1 MPEIT
6 PKSLSELWNKEK
18 EYYRTAEVGTGV
30 QKFCKKV
37 FSCAE
42 MFNLTEGFGS
52 TNEINRSNEFLEE
65 TKKKGR
71 RADVVVFIDSD
82 IIVPCEIE
90 RYGNIKAGEKQLLNY
105 QADWVKKYGILT
117 DGNEWRF
124 YLDKFIEKTFFIDK
138 ILDDPTDFL
147 TYWNEYVTPE
157 NYYRS
162 SFDKKGQLDLFDEV
176 PHLDEVRGD
185 FFRDITR
192 LIESFKNKLNL
203 KGYFTDVK
211 DDREREKK
219 AVEITYAYLIQFIL
233 YKTLVDNGFAD
244 FQGDWEVRVK
254 EVRKALESESYG
266 EILQRIKGISKKIS
280 ENIYKRFSDEQ
291 EIINK
296 HLEELLAQPKNTI
309 NDVSVW
315 LDILLFVN
323 RYNFINV
330 KNEIFGYVYEN
341 YLKDLYADE
350 TKRGQ
355 YFTDPLVVDF
365 MLDQIGYDS
374 KNLKKRY
381 AHNKDSLSII
391 DPSSGSGT
399 FLYNATHRLVGAFFD
414 DSEKASKLVEQLVN
428 DNVFG
433 LDIAEFPLY
442 LAEMNILMRMLPLV
456 VNQKYNNPI
465 DQKIKVFKTR
475 DSIAEFLDTAARKT
489 EVVTAGKE
497 HSGQISMF
505 DDVLDLGYE
514 SYMRDKRDLND
525 LKSSLETK
533 NGIPRYRFD
542 YVIGNPPYVSYNEI
556 SKQELLSIKLLQ
568 EHKMQMSDVYGVNL
582 NTVPGR
588 VKAYAPKPNLYSFF
602 VALGI
607 ALLKDAGKMCYII
620 PQTILSAT
628 DLDVLRYHLAKFLTI
643 EKIFTFSGK
652 MFVGRGIEQNKPIPT
667 SSLIFLISKTSPGES
682 HRVEVFNYLDSGDD
696 IDVCLKNL
704 KNGKNTSKV
713 IVDQSVL
720 LERLENWNFLKFS
733 DEDNKIFQEYNTRE
747 SFDIYRFSQYS
758 QPRFGAD
765 FFFDKG
771 LVYPKDKIVSS
782 STGKSSFELIATNQK
797 GYLLKTNDQYI
808 PKSEIRLP
816 KGAQGFK
823 VYDAKYKIIWRYMNT
838 ERFIFADKPVMMNH
852 NWVLISSDK
861 KSEMLYIF
869 SLLNSSVS
877 SYILW
882 KLLSN
887 DNEKSF
893 QIGIKTIKEFCRV
906 PKITD
911 ENKYVKTEIVK
922 ESSRLLE
929 LEASQMADHVS
940 FDGILQQ
947 KFDSLVV
954 KDQKL
959 FIHYKNDSVHA
970 GIKDNPTLVAEV
982 LAEHMDSFLDDDGV
996 GSVHELKK
1004 SAVVDFRLQEEIKS
1018 YIDDLVFALYFNVKL
1033 SEIGFQKR
1041 ESVHKT
1047 CKKHK
1052 YYDIINNQDND

>member
-6 PKSLSELWNKEK
+6 LKSLTELWNEEK
-18 EYYRTAEVGTGV
+18 EYYRTAEVGSGV

-37 FSCAE
+37 FNCPQL
-42 MFNLTEGFGS
+42 FNLEEGFGS
-52 TNEINRSNEFLEE
+52 TNEINRSDEFLEE

-71 RADVVVFIDSD
+71 MADVVVFIDSD
-82 IIVPCEIE
+82 IIIPVEVE
-90 RYGNIKAGEKQLLNY
+90 KHGNIKAGEKQLLNY

-124 YLDKFIEKTFFIDK
+124 YHDKFIEKVFFIDK

-147 TYWNEYVTPE
+147 TFWNEYITPE
-157 NYYRS
+157 NYYQS
-162 SFDKKGQLDLFDEV
+162 SFEKRGQLNLFDEV
-176 PHLDEVRGD
+176 PHVDSVRGD

-203 KGYFTDVK
+203 KGYFTEVE
-211 DDREREKK
+211 DDRERHKK

-244 FQGDWEVRVK
+244 FKDDWESRVK
-254 EVRKALESESYG
+254 EVRKALKSESYG
-266 EILQRIKGISKKIS
+266 EILQRIKGISKTIS
-280 ENIYKRFSDEQ
+280 KNIYKRFSDEQ

-296 HLEELLAQPKNTI
+296 HLDDLLAQPKNSI

-374 KNLKKRY
+374 ANLQKRY
-381 AHNKDSLSII
+381 AESNDSISII

-399 FLYNATHRLVGAFFD
+399 FLYNATHRLVEAFFD
-414 DSEKASKLVEQLVN
+414 DSESSSKLVEQLVN
-428 DNVFG
+428 DNIFG

-489 EVVTAGKE
+489 DAVTPGKK

-514 SYMRDKRDLND
+514 SYMRDKRDLD
-525 LKSSLETK
+525 ELKSSLETK

-568 EHKMQMSDVYGVNL
+568 EGRMQMSDVYGVNL

-607 ALLKDAGKMCYII
+607 ALLKDAGRMCYII

-667 SSLIFLISKTSPGES
+667 SSLIFILSKTSPKKT
-682 HRVEVFNYLDSGDD
+682 HRVEVFNYLESGDD
-696 IDVCLKNL
+696 IEVCLKNL

-713 IVDQSVL
+713 TIDQSVL

-733 DEDNKIFQEYNTRE
+733 DDDDKIFKEYNNRE

-771 LVYPKDKIVSS
+771 LVYPKDKIEDSS
-782 STGKSSFELIATNQK
+782 ASKSSFQLIATNQK
-797 GYLLKTNDQYI
+797 GYLLRTSDAYI

-823 VYDAKYKIIWRYMNT
+823 VYDAKNKIIWRYMNT
-838 ERFIFADKPVMMNH
+838 ERFIFTDKPVMMNH

-869 SLLNSSVS
+869 SLLNSSVT
-877 SYILW
+877 SYVLW

-893 QIGIKTIKEFCRV
+893 QIGIKTIKEFGRV

-911 ENKYVKTEIVK
+911 ENTYIKTEIIE
-922 ESSRLLE
+922 ESERILKIEESK
-929 LEASQMADHVS
+929 MAHHVN
-940 FDGILQQ
+940 FEGILQQ
-947 KFDSLVV
+947 KFDFLTVR
-954 KDQKL
+954 DDKL
-959 FIHYKNDSVHA
+959 LIQYENDCLE
-970 GIKDNPTLVAEV
+970 GKITGNPTLVAEV
-982 LAEHMDSFLDDDGV
+982 LVDYTNTLLDANGV
-996 GSVHELKK
+996 GSVRELKK
-1004 SAVVDFRLQEEIKS
+1004 FPMVDFRLQKEIKS
-1018 YIDDLVFALYFNVKL
+1018 YVDDLVFALYFNVTL
-1033 SEIGFQKR
+1033 AEIGFVNCD
-1041 ESVHKT
+1041 SVHKT
-1047 CKKHK
+1047 CKKHR
-1052 YYDIINNQDND
+1052 YYAMINGGRK